1 MPTPRSYNFW
11 RWVLNFDMIAIVE
24 PFEGNICGFFRDVN
38 AFIGICGEYL
48 GREETSASDGV
59 LGHGFDLGFE
69 LHY

>member
-1 MPTPRSYNFW
+1 MPTARSYNFW
-11 RWVLNFDMIAIVE
+11 GWVLNFDMIAIVE

-48 GREETSASDGV
+48 GGEETSASDGV